1 MGLTM
6 PVTKH
11 NYQVRKASDLP
22 RIIKEAFHIARTGR
36 PGPVVIDLPKDMVV
50 EQGERCSDVQMDLPG
65 YNLIMNQIYC
75 K

>member
-11 NYQVRKASDLP
+11 IKCERPQIYT
-22 RIIKEAFHIARTGR
+22 IIKEAFHIAKTGR

-50 EQGERCSDVQMDLPG
+50 EKGEQ
-65 YNLIMNQIYC
+65 
-75 K
+75 